1 MQYGLPI
8 DCDKS
13 QSGSLE
19 NGPDFTWVLHMH
31 YLHDLSC
38 GCSPLSPAL
47 LRGQHRGLRLL
58 EVPTRMPKII
68 RANVAFR
75 PMIAPYHEHSSL
87 PQAFGKPL
95 SLLERFDHDKWL
107 HWVDG
112 SLVSL
117 SLTTIEGSSLRLIG
131 KSLDAS
137 GIATQYGCFD
147 RDNTSIYSSWQV
159 NGTSYLGR
167 R

>member
-1 MQYGLPI
+1 MQYRLPI

-13 QSGSLE
+13 QSDSLSI
-19 NGPDFTWVLHMH
+19 GPDSTWVLHIH
-31 YLHDLSC
+31 YLDDLSC

-47 LRGQHRGLRLL
+47 RGQHRCLRLL
-58 EVPTRMPKII
+58 EAPTRTPKII

-95 SLLERFDHDKWL
+95 SLLGRFDHDKWL

-117 SLTTIEGSSLRLIG
+117 SLTTGEGSSLRLIG
-131 KSLDAS
+131 KSLDTS
-137 GIATQYGCFD
+137 GIASQYGCFD
-147 RDNTSIYSSWQV
+147 QDNTSIYSSWQV